1 MRASSCAST
10 TTRRALSVNLSNIT
24 SPLARPEA
32 GQRAPTIGGLSSM
45 LDANV
50 VGSRTCPGLHGF
62 NALRARGCSGL
73 GVRSQRTPGF
83 GASVRRGVRLPD
95 LGGHPATIGDLP
107 AVGLGPLA
115 NGRRVGRAATG
126 ALAPGAPP
134 STDPAC
140 LGDVLREAVAQ
151 CPGILG
157 REVDL
162 VIDAVETEPDRLLGL
177 AAIEVVNEENLDLL
191 RHDQPFR

>member
-50 VGSRTCPGLHGF
+50 VGSRTCPGLHGL
-62 NALRARGCSGL
+62 NALRGRGCSGRA
-73 GVRSQRTPGF
+73 VRSQRTPGS
-83 GASVRRGVRLPD
+83 GASVRRGVCLPD
-95 LGGHPATIGDLP
+95 LGGHPAAIGDLP
-107 AVGLGPLA
+107 AVRLGPLA

-126 ALAPGAPP
+126 GLAPGAP
-134 STDPAC
+134 SHTDPAC
-140 LGDVLREAVAQ
+140 LSDVLREAVAS
-151 CPGILG
+151 CCGVLG
-157 REVDL
+157 RELEL
-162 VIDAVETEPDRLLGL
+162 VIDTVETYAHL
-177 AAIEVVNEENLDLL
+177 
-191 RHDQPFR
+191 Q